1 MTIVDDKLNLLNTW
15 MHVKESLA
23 LTFFQHS
30 RSISYWPK
38 EKGEIYWC
46 ELGENVGSETNKKRP
61 VLVISSSKKNKRLS
75 HVVIAPISTTVKYKK
90 YGEPDSGLKYSYH
103 FLLTKSSYTF
113 LKSDSVV
120 KIEQLRTVS
129 KNRLIGYPIGT
140 IDTNALG
147 IINKKISSFLDL

>member
-1 MTIVDDKLNLLNTW
+1 MTIENEKLKLLNTW
-15 MHVKESLA
+15 MNVKKKLS
-23 LTFFQHS
+23 LTFFQHTK
-30 RSISYWPK
+30 SISFWPK
-38 EKGEIYWC
+38 EKGDIFWC

-90 YGEPDSGLKYSYH
+90 YGESDSGLKYSHH
-103 FLLTKSSYTF
+103 FLLTKSNYPF

-129 KNRLIGYPIGT
+129 KNRLIGYSVGSL
-140 IDTNALG
+140 DTNSLR